1 MGIYLD
7 NAATSFPKPKEV
19 ATAVYD
25 FMVNNGTSSGR
36 GSYKKAMQS
45 DYIVYE
51 CRKLIG
57 KLFNFDNPKKVVLT
71 SNVTDSL
78 NIAMRGILK
87 ENDHVITSSLEH
99 NAVWRCLKTLE
110 RDINIKIDTVECSKD
125 GITNSQDI
133 KKYIK
138 KDTALIVFTQA
149 SNVLGT
155 IQPIREIGAIAR
167 EHNIPFLVDSAQSA
181 GAMKIDV
188 KEDNIDI
195 LAFTGHKSLLGPMGT
210 GGLIINTDIDIKPLK
225 AGGTGGDSAYEYQP
239 DYYPNHLE
247 TGTSNVSGIA
257 GLREAIKF
265 LNKDK
270 GMSIEKLPRYYTELE
285 RRLEI
290 IKRIHKGCNASDIS
304 DMAYELMLD
313 ESNIHRDLRII
324 SDGEMSVMGQRVKV
338 EYRKQN
344 DENGEEYILS
354 TAHPLFLVQ
363 NLEQIIALLNG
374 LKYSYEIYGYKE
386 YARETA
392 VSIWMQLSDYA
403 TNRILNELPKEELK
417 IDINWYKMIADEAE
431 ERKRKLEEE
440 EDYIIDSF
448 KTEEFISNLG
458 KNKEHSYLKNLKN
471 PRK

>member
-19 ATAVYD
+19 ADAVYD
-25 FMVNNGTSSGR
+25 FMINNGTSSGR

-45 DYIVYE
+45 DYIVYK

-57 KLFNFDNPKKVVLT
+57 NLFNFDDPKKVVFT

-78 NIAMRGILK
+78 NIAIRGILK

-110 RDINIKIDTVECSKD
+110 KDINIKIDTVECSKD
-125 GITNSQDI
+125 GITNPEDI
-133 KKYIK
+133 KKYIR

-155 IQPIREIGAIAR
+155 IQPVKEIGKIAR
-167 EHNIPFLVDSAQSA
+167 ENKIVFLVDAAQSA
-181 GAMKIDV
+181 GAMKIDI

-257 GLREAIKF
+257 GLRAAIKF
-265 LNKDK
+265 LNKEGIDNIHNK
-270 GMSIEKLPRYYTELE
+270 EKELTKYALQ
-285 RRLEI
+285 RLETV
-290 IKRIHKGCNASDIS
+290 KDI
-304 DMAYELMLD
+304 
-313 ESNIHRDLRII
+313 
-324 SDGEMSVMGQRVKV
+324 
-338 EYRKQN
+338 
-344 DENGEEYILS
+344 
-354 TAHPLFLVQ
+354 
-363 NLEQIIALLNG
+363 
-374 LKYSYEIYGYKE
+374 EIYGPKDCE
-386 YARETA
+386 K
-392 VSIWMQLSDYA
+392 ILSV
-403 TNRILNELPKEELK
+403 I
-417 IDINWYKMIADEAE
+417 
-431 ERKRKLEEE
+431 
-440 EDYIIDSF
+440 SF
-448 KTEEFISNLG
+448 NI
-458 KNKEHSYLKNLKN
+458 KNKRPEDISTILDQKYDIMLRAGLHCAPTAHSVINTKDRGSLRIGIGYFNTKDDIDKLVEALNNL
-471 PRK
+471 

>member
-57 KLFNFDNPKKVVLT
+57 KLFNFDNPKKVVFT

-125 GITNSQDI
+125 GITNPQDI

-265 LNKDK
+265 LNREGIDNIHNKEK
-270 GMSIEKLPRYYTELE
+270 ELTKYALEKLETV
-285 RRLEI
+285 
-290 IKRIHKGCNASDIS
+290 KDI
-304 DMAYELMLD
+304 
-313 ESNIHRDLRII
+313 
-324 SDGEMSVMGQRVKV
+324 
-338 EYRKQN
+338 
-344 DENGEEYILS
+344 
-354 TAHPLFLVQ
+354 
-363 NLEQIIALLNG
+363 
-374 LKYSYEIYGYKE
+374 EIYGPKDCEKMLSVISFNIKDKRPEDVGSILDQKYDIMLRAGLHCAPTAHSVIGTKE
-386 YARETA
+386 RGT
-392 VSIWMQLSDYA
+392 L
-403 TNRILNELPKEELK
+403 RIGLGYFNEKEDIDKLVEALN
-417 IDINWYKMIADEAE
+417 
-431 ERKRKLEEE
+431 
-440 EDYIIDSF
+440 
-448 KTEEFISNLG
+448 NL
-458 KNKEHSYLKNLKN
+458 
-471 PRK
+471 

>member
-19 ATAVYD
+19 ADAVYD
-25 FMVNNGTSSGR
+25 FMINNGTSSGR

-57 KLFNFDNPKKVVLT
+57 NLFNFDDPKKVVFT

-78 NIAMRGILK
+78 NIAIRGILK

-110 RDINIKIDTVECSKD
+110 KDINIKIDTVECSKD
-125 GITNSQDI
+125 GITNPEDI
-133 KKYIK
+133 KKYIR

-155 IQPIREIGAIAR
+155 IQPVKEIGKIAR
-167 EHNIPFLVDSAQSA
+167 ENNIVFLVDAAQSA
-181 GAMKIDV
+181 GAMKIDI

-225 AGGTGGDSAYEYQP
+225 AGGTGGDSAYDYQP

-257 GLREAIKF
+257 GLRAAIKF
-265 LNKDK
+265 LNKEGIDNIHNK
-270 GMSIEKLPRYYTELE
+270 EKKLTKYALQ
-285 RRLEI
+285 RLETV
-290 IKRIHKGCNASDIS
+290 KDI
-304 DMAYELMLD
+304 
-313 ESNIHRDLRII
+313 
-324 SDGEMSVMGQRVKV
+324 
-338 EYRKQN
+338 
-344 DENGEEYILS
+344 
-354 TAHPLFLVQ
+354 
-363 NLEQIIALLNG
+363 
-374 LKYSYEIYGYKE
+374 EIYGPKDCE
-386 YARETA
+386 K
-392 VSIWMQLSDYA
+392 ILSV
-403 TNRILNELPKEELK
+403 I
-417 IDINWYKMIADEAE
+417 
-431 ERKRKLEEE
+431 
-440 EDYIIDSF
+440 SF
-448 KTEEFISNLG
+448 NI
-458 KNKEHSYLKNLKN
+458 KNKRPEDISTILDQKYDIMLRSGLHCAPTAHSIINTKDRGSLRIGIGYFNTKDDIDKLVEALNNL
-471 PRK
+471 

>member
-19 ATAVYD
+19 ADAVYD
-25 FMVNNGTSSGR
+25 FMINNGTSSGR

-57 KLFNFDNPKKVVLT
+57 NLFNFDDPKKVVFT

-78 NIAMRGILK
+78 NIAIRGILK

-110 RDINIKIDTVECSKD
+110 KDINIKIDTVECSKD
-125 GITNSQDI
+125 GITNPEDI
-133 KKYIK
+133 KKYIR

-155 IQPIREIGAIAR
+155 IQPIKEIGKIAR
-167 EHNIPFLVDSAQSA
+167 ENKILFLVDAAQSA
-181 GAMKIDV
+181 GAMKIDI

-195 LAFTGHKSLLGPMGT
+195 LAFTGHKSLLAPMGT

-257 GLREAIKF
+257 GLRAAIKF
-265 LNKDK
+265 LNREGIDNIHNK
-270 GMSIEKLPRYYTELE
+270 EKELTKYALQ
-285 RRLEI
+285 RLETV
-290 IKRIHKGCNASDIS
+290 KDI
-304 DMAYELMLD
+304 
-313 ESNIHRDLRII
+313 
-324 SDGEMSVMGQRVKV
+324 
-338 EYRKQN
+338 
-344 DENGEEYILS
+344 
-354 TAHPLFLVQ
+354 
-363 NLEQIIALLNG
+363 
-374 LKYSYEIYGYKE
+374 EIYGPKDCE
-386 YARETA
+386 K
-392 VSIWMQLSDYA
+392 ILSV
-403 TNRILNELPKEELK
+403 I
-417 IDINWYKMIADEAE
+417 
-431 ERKRKLEEE
+431 
-440 EDYIIDSF
+440 SF
-448 KTEEFISNLG
+448 NI
-458 KNKEHSYLKNLKN
+458 KNKRPEDISTILDQKYDIMLRAGLHCAPTAHSVINTKDRGSLRIGIGYFNTKDDIDKLVEALNNL
-471 PRK
+471 

>member
-57 KLFNFDNPKKVVLT
+57 KLFNFDNPKKVVFT

-125 GITNSQDI
+125 GITNPQDI

-138 KDTALIVFTQA
+138 KDTALIVITQA

-265 LNKDK
+265 LNKEGIENIHNK
-270 GMSIEKLPRYYTELE
+270 EKELTKYALEKLETV
-285 RRLEI
+285 
-290 IKRIHKGCNASDIS
+290 KDI
-304 DMAYELMLD
+304 
-313 ESNIHRDLRII
+313 
-324 SDGEMSVMGQRVKV
+324 
-338 EYRKQN
+338 
-344 DENGEEYILS
+344 
-354 TAHPLFLVQ
+354 
-363 NLEQIIALLNG
+363 
-374 LKYSYEIYGYKE
+374 EIYGPKDCEKMLSVISFNIKDKRPEDVGSILDQKYNIMLRAGLHCAPTAHSVIGTKE
-386 YARETA
+386 RGT
-392 VSIWMQLSDYA
+392 L
-403 TNRILNELPKEELK
+403 RIGLGYFNEKEDIDKLVEALN
-417 IDINWYKMIADEAE
+417 
-431 ERKRKLEEE
+431 
-440 EDYIIDSF
+440 
-448 KTEEFISNLG
+448 NL
-458 KNKEHSYLKNLKN
+458 
-471 PRK
+471 

>member
-19 ATAVYD
+19 ADAVYD
-25 FMVNNGTSSGR
+25 FMINNGTSSGR

-57 KLFNFDNPKKVVLT
+57 NLFNFDDPKKVVFT

-78 NIAMRGILK
+78 NIAIRGILK

-110 RDINIKIDTVECSKD
+110 KDINIKIDTVECSKD
-125 GITNSQDI
+125 GITNPEDI
-133 KKYIK
+133 KKYIR

-155 IQPIREIGAIAR
+155 IQPIKEIGKIAR
-167 EHNIPFLVDSAQSA
+167 ENKIVFLVDAAQSA
-181 GAMKIDV
+181 GAMKIDI

-257 GLREAIKF
+257 GLRAAIKF
-265 LNKDK
+265 LNREGIDNIHNK
-270 GMSIEKLPRYYTELE
+270 EKELTKYALQ
-285 RRLEI
+285 RLETV
-290 IKRIHKGCNASDIS
+290 KDI
-304 DMAYELMLD
+304 
-313 ESNIHRDLRII
+313 
-324 SDGEMSVMGQRVKV
+324 
-338 EYRKQN
+338 
-344 DENGEEYILS
+344 
-354 TAHPLFLVQ
+354 
-363 NLEQIIALLNG
+363 
-374 LKYSYEIYGYKE
+374 EIYGPKDCE
-386 YARETA
+386 K
-392 VSIWMQLSDYA
+392 ILSV
-403 TNRILNELPKEELK
+403 I
-417 IDINWYKMIADEAE
+417 
-431 ERKRKLEEE
+431 
-440 EDYIIDSF
+440 SF
-448 KTEEFISNLG
+448 NI
-458 KNKEHSYLKNLKN
+458 KNKRPEDISTILDQKYDIMLRAGLHCAPTAHSVINTKDRGSLRIGIGYFNTKDDIDKLVEALNNL
-471 PRK
+471 

>member
-19 ATAVYD
+19 ADAVYD
-25 FMVNNGTSSGR
+25 FMINNGTSSGR

-57 KLFNFDNPKKVVLT
+57 NLFNFDDPKKVVFT

-78 NIAMRGILK
+78 NIAIRGILK

-110 RDINIKIDTVECSKD
+110 KDINIKIDTVECSKD
-125 GITNSQDI
+125 GITNPEDI
-133 KKYIK
+133 KKYIR

-155 IQPIREIGAIAR
+155 IQPVKEIGKIAR
-167 EHNIPFLVDSAQSA
+167 ENKIVFLVDAAQSA
-181 GAMKIDV
+181 GAMKIDI

-257 GLREAIKF
+257 GLRAAIKF
-265 LNKDK
+265 LNREGIDNIHNK
-270 GMSIEKLPRYYTELE
+270 EKELTKYALQ
-285 RRLEI
+285 RLETV
-290 IKRIHKGCNASDIS
+290 KDI
-304 DMAYELMLD
+304 
-313 ESNIHRDLRII
+313 
-324 SDGEMSVMGQRVKV
+324 
-338 EYRKQN
+338 
-344 DENGEEYILS
+344 
-354 TAHPLFLVQ
+354 
-363 NLEQIIALLNG
+363 
-374 LKYSYEIYGYKE
+374 EIYGPKDCE
-386 YARETA
+386 K
-392 VSIWMQLSDYA
+392 ILSV
-403 TNRILNELPKEELK
+403 I
-417 IDINWYKMIADEAE
+417 
-431 ERKRKLEEE
+431 
-440 EDYIIDSF
+440 SF
-448 KTEEFISNLG
+448 NI
-458 KNKEHSYLKNLKN
+458 KNKRPEDISTILDQKYDIMLRAGLHCAPTAHSVINTKDRGSLRIGIGYFNTKDDIDKLVEALNNL
-471 PRK
+471 

>member
-57 KLFNFDNPKKVVLT
+57 KLFNFDNPKKVIFT

-125 GITNSQDI
+125 GITNPQDI

-188 KEDNIDI
+188 QEDNIDI

-210 GGLIINTDIDIKPLK
+210 GGLIINTNIDIKPLK

-265 LNKDK
+265 LNKEGIENIHNK
-270 GMSIEKLPRYYTELE
+270 EKELTKYALEKLETV
-285 RRLEI
+285 
-290 IKRIHKGCNASDIS
+290 KDI
-304 DMAYELMLD
+304 
-313 ESNIHRDLRII
+313 
-324 SDGEMSVMGQRVKV
+324 
-338 EYRKQN
+338 
-344 DENGEEYILS
+344 
-354 TAHPLFLVQ
+354 
-363 NLEQIIALLNG
+363 
-374 LKYSYEIYGYKE
+374 EIYGPKDCEKMLSVISFNIKDKRPEDVGSILDQKYDIMLRAGLHCAPTAHSVIGTKE
-386 YARETA
+386 RGT
-392 VSIWMQLSDYA
+392 L
-403 TNRILNELPKEELK
+403 RIGLGYFNEKEDIDKLVEALN
-417 IDINWYKMIADEAE
+417 
-431 ERKRKLEEE
+431 
-440 EDYIIDSF
+440 
-448 KTEEFISNLG
+448 NL
-458 KNKEHSYLKNLKN
+458 
-471 PRK
+471 

>member
-57 KLFNFDNPKKVVLT
+57 KLFNFDNPKKVIFT

-125 GITNSQDI
+125 GITNQQDI

-210 GGLIINTDIDIKPLK
+210 GGLIINTNIDIKPLK

-265 LNKDK
+265 LNKEGIENIHNK
-270 GMSIEKLPRYYTELE
+270 EKELTKYALEKLETV
-285 RRLEI
+285 
-290 IKRIHKGCNASDIS
+290 KDI
-304 DMAYELMLD
+304 
-313 ESNIHRDLRII
+313 
-324 SDGEMSVMGQRVKV
+324 
-338 EYRKQN
+338 
-344 DENGEEYILS
+344 
-354 TAHPLFLVQ
+354 
-363 NLEQIIALLNG
+363 
-374 LKYSYEIYGYKE
+374 EIYGPKDCEKMLSVISFNIKDKRPEDVGSILDQKYDIMLRAGLHCAPTAHSVIGTKE
-386 YARETA
+386 RGT
-392 VSIWMQLSDYA
+392 L
-403 TNRILNELPKEELK
+403 RIGLGYFNEKEDIDKLVEALN
-417 IDINWYKMIADEAE
+417 
-431 ERKRKLEEE
+431 
-440 EDYIIDSF
+440 
-448 KTEEFISNLG
+448 NL
-458 KNKEHSYLKNLKN
+458 
-471 PRK
+471 

>member
-19 ATAVYD
+19 ADAVYD
-25 FMVNNGTSSGR
+25 FMINNGTSSGR

-57 KLFNFDNPKKVVLT
+57 NLFNFDDPKKVVFT

-78 NIAMRGILK
+78 NIAIRGILK

-110 RDINIKIDTVECSKD
+110 KDINIKIDTVECSKD
-125 GITNSQDI
+125 GITNPEDI
-133 KKYIK
+133 KKYIR
-138 KDTALIVFTQA
+138 KDTALIVFTQV

-155 IQPIREIGAIAR
+155 IQPIKEIGKIAR
-167 EHNIPFLVDSAQSA
+167 ENKIVFLVDAAQSA
-181 GAMKIDV
+181 GAMKIDI

-257 GLREAIKF
+257 GLRAAIKF
-265 LNKDK
+265 LNTEGIDNIHNK
-270 GMSIEKLPRYYTELE
+270 EKELTKYALQ
-285 RRLEI
+285 RLETV
-290 IKRIHKGCNASDIS
+290 KDI
-304 DMAYELMLD
+304 
-313 ESNIHRDLRII
+313 
-324 SDGEMSVMGQRVKV
+324 
-338 EYRKQN
+338 
-344 DENGEEYILS
+344 
-354 TAHPLFLVQ
+354 
-363 NLEQIIALLNG
+363 
-374 LKYSYEIYGYKE
+374 EIYGPKDCE
-386 YARETA
+386 K
-392 VSIWMQLSDYA
+392 ILSV
-403 TNRILNELPKEELK
+403 I
-417 IDINWYKMIADEAE
+417 
-431 ERKRKLEEE
+431 
-440 EDYIIDSF
+440 SF
-448 KTEEFISNLG
+448 NI
-458 KNKEHSYLKNLKN
+458 KNKRPEDISTILDQKYDIMLRAGLHCAPTAHSVINTKDRGSLRIGIGYFNTKDDIDKLVEALNNL
-471 PRK
+471 

>member
-19 ATAVYD
+19 ADAVYD
-25 FMVNNGTSSGR
+25 FMINNGTSSGR

-57 KLFNFDNPKKVVLT
+57 NLFNFDDPKKVVFT

-78 NIAMRGILK
+78 NIAIRGILK

-110 RDINIKIDTVECSKD
+110 KDINIKIDTVECSKD
-125 GITNSQDI
+125 GITNPEDI
-133 KKYIK
+133 KKYIR

-155 IQPIREIGAIAR
+155 IQPIKEIGKIAR
-167 EHNIPFLVDSAQSA
+167 ENKIVFLVDAAQSA
-181 GAMKIDV
+181 GAMKIDI

-195 LAFTGHKSLLGPMGT
+195 LAFTGHKSLLAPMGT

-257 GLREAIKF
+257 GLRAAIKF
-265 LNKDK
+265 LNKEGIDNIHNK
-270 GMSIEKLPRYYTELE
+270 EKKLTKYALQ
-285 RRLEI
+285 RLETV
-290 IKRIHKGCNASDIS
+290 KDI
-304 DMAYELMLD
+304 
-313 ESNIHRDLRII
+313 
-324 SDGEMSVMGQRVKV
+324 
-338 EYRKQN
+338 
-344 DENGEEYILS
+344 
-354 TAHPLFLVQ
+354 
-363 NLEQIIALLNG
+363 
-374 LKYSYEIYGYKE
+374 EIYGPKDCE
-386 YARETA
+386 K
-392 VSIWMQLSDYA
+392 ILSV
-403 TNRILNELPKEELK
+403 I
-417 IDINWYKMIADEAE
+417 
-431 ERKRKLEEE
+431 
-440 EDYIIDSF
+440 SF
-448 KTEEFISNLG
+448 NI
-458 KNKEHSYLKNLKN
+458 KNKRPEDISTILDQKYDIMLRAGLHCAPTAHSVINTKDRGSLRIGIGYFNTKDDIDKLVEALNNL
-471 PRK
+471 

>member
-87 ENDHVITSSLEH
+87 ENDHVITRSLEH

-125 GITNSQDI
+125 GITNPQDI

-265 LNKDK
+265 LNKEGIENIHNK
-270 GMSIEKLPRYYTELE
+270 EKELTKYALEKLETV
-285 RRLEI
+285 
-290 IKRIHKGCNASDIS
+290 KDI
-304 DMAYELMLD
+304 
-313 ESNIHRDLRII
+313 
-324 SDGEMSVMGQRVKV
+324 
-338 EYRKQN
+338 
-344 DENGEEYILS
+344 
-354 TAHPLFLVQ
+354 
-363 NLEQIIALLNG
+363 
-374 LKYSYEIYGYKE
+374 EIYGPKDCEKMLSVISFNIKYKRPE
-386 YARETA
+386 DVGSILDQKYDIMLRAGLHCAPTA
-392 VSIWMQLSDYA
+392 HSVIGTKDRGTL
-403 TNRILNELPKEELK
+403 RIGLGYFNKKEDIDKLVEALN
-417 IDINWYKMIADEAE
+417 
-431 ERKRKLEEE
+431 
-440 EDYIIDSF
+440 
-448 KTEEFISNLG
+448 NL
-458 KNKEHSYLKNLKN
+458 
-471 PRK
+471 

>member
-57 KLFNFDNPKKVVLT
+57 KLFNFDNPKKVVFT

-125 GITNSQDI
+125 GITNPQDI

-210 GGLIINTDIDIKPLK
+210 GGLIINTNIDIKQLK

-265 LNKDK
+265 LNKEGIENIHNK
-270 GMSIEKLPRYYTELE
+270 EKELTKYALEKLETV
-285 RRLEI
+285 
-290 IKRIHKGCNASDIS
+290 KDI
-304 DMAYELMLD
+304 
-313 ESNIHRDLRII
+313 
-324 SDGEMSVMGQRVKV
+324 
-338 EYRKQN
+338 
-344 DENGEEYILS
+344 
-354 TAHPLFLVQ
+354 
-363 NLEQIIALLNG
+363 
-374 LKYSYEIYGYKE
+374 EIYGPRDCEKMLSVISFNIKYKRPE
-386 YARETA
+386 DVGSILDQKYDIMLRAGLHCAPTA
-392 VSIWMQLSDYA
+392 HSVIGTKDRGTL
-403 TNRILNELPKEELK
+403 RIGLGYFNKKEDIDKLVEALN
-417 IDINWYKMIADEAE
+417 
-431 ERKRKLEEE
+431 
-440 EDYIIDSF
+440 
-448 KTEEFISNLG
+448 NL
-458 KNKEHSYLKNLKN
+458 
-471 PRK
+471 

>member
-57 KLFNFDNPKKVVLT
+57 KLFNFDNPKKVVFT

-125 GITNSQDI
+125 GITNPQDI

-210 GGLIINTDIDIKPLK
+210 GGLIINTNIDIKQLK

-265 LNKDK
+265 LNKEGIENIHNK
-270 GMSIEKLPRYYTELE
+270 EKELTKYALEKLETV
-285 RRLEI
+285 
-290 IKRIHKGCNASDIS
+290 KDI
-304 DMAYELMLD
+304 
-313 ESNIHRDLRII
+313 
-324 SDGEMSVMGQRVKV
+324 
-338 EYRKQN
+338 
-344 DENGEEYILS
+344 
-354 TAHPLFLVQ
+354 
-363 NLEQIIALLNG
+363 
-374 LKYSYEIYGYKE
+374 EIYGPRDCEKMLSVISFNIKDKRPEDVGSILDQKYDIMLRAGLHCAPTAHSVIGTKE
-386 YARETA
+386 RGT
-392 VSIWMQLSDYA
+392 L
-403 TNRILNELPKEELK
+403 RIGLGYFNEKEDIDKLVEALN
-417 IDINWYKMIADEAE
+417 
-431 ERKRKLEEE
+431 
-440 EDYIIDSF
+440 
-448 KTEEFISNLG
+448 NL
-458 KNKEHSYLKNLKN
+458 
-471 PRK
+471 

>member
-57 KLFNFDNPKKVVLT
+57 KLFNFDNPKKVIFT

-125 GITNSQDI
+125 GITNPQDI

-155 IQPIREIGAIAR
+155 IQPIREIGDIAR

-210 GGLIINTDIDIKPLK
+210 GGLIINTNIDIKPLK

-265 LNKDK
+265 LNKEGIENIHNK
-270 GMSIEKLPRYYTELE
+270 EKELTKYALEKLETV
-285 RRLEI
+285 
-290 IKRIHKGCNASDIS
+290 KDI
-304 DMAYELMLD
+304 
-313 ESNIHRDLRII
+313 
-324 SDGEMSVMGQRVKV
+324 
-338 EYRKQN
+338 
-344 DENGEEYILS
+344 
-354 TAHPLFLVQ
+354 
-363 NLEQIIALLNG
+363 
-374 LKYSYEIYGYKE
+374 EIYGPKDCEKMLSVISFNIKDKRPEDVGSILDQKYDIMLRAGLHCAPTAHSVIGTKE
-386 YARETA
+386 RGT
-392 VSIWMQLSDYA
+392 L
-403 TNRILNELPKEELK
+403 RIGLGYFNEKEDIDKLVEALN
-417 IDINWYKMIADEAE
+417 
-431 ERKRKLEEE
+431 
-440 EDYIIDSF
+440 
-448 KTEEFISNLG
+448 NL
-458 KNKEHSYLKNLKN
+458 
-471 PRK
+471 

>member
-57 KLFNFDNPKKVVLT
+57 KLFNFDNPKKVVFT

-125 GITNSQDI
+125 GITNPQDI

-265 LNKDK
+265 LNKEGIENIHNK
-270 GMSIEKLPRYYTELE
+270 EKELTKYALEKLETV
-285 RRLEI
+285 
-290 IKRIHKGCNASDIS
+290 KDI
-304 DMAYELMLD
+304 
-313 ESNIHRDLRII
+313 
-324 SDGEMSVMGQRVKV
+324 
-338 EYRKQN
+338 
-344 DENGEEYILS
+344 
-354 TAHPLFLVQ
+354 
-363 NLEQIIALLNG
+363 
-374 LKYSYEIYGYKE
+374 EIYGPKDCE
-386 YARETA
+386 K
-392 VSIWMQLSDYA
+392 MLSVISFNIKD
-403 TNRILNELPKEELK
+403 
-417 IDINWYKMIADEAE
+417 
-431 ERKRKLEEE
+431 KRP
-440 EDYIIDSF
+440 EDVGSIIDQKYDIMLRAGLHCAPTAHSVIGTKERGTLRIGLGYF
-448 KTEEFISNLG
+448 NEKEDIDKLVEALNNL
-458 KNKEHSYLKNLKN
+458 
-471 PRK
+471 

>member
-19 ATAVYD
+19 ADAVYD
-25 FMVNNGTSSGR
+25 FMINNGTSSGR

-57 KLFNFDNPKKVVLT
+57 NLFNFDDPKKVVFT

-78 NIAMRGILK
+78 NIAIRGILK

-110 RDINIKIDTVECSKD
+110 KDINIKIDTVECSKD
-125 GITNSQDI
+125 GITNPEDI
-133 KKYIK
+133 KKYIR

-155 IQPIREIGAIAR
+155 IQPIKEIGKIAR
-167 EHNIPFLVDSAQSA
+167 ENNIVFLVDAAQSA
-181 GAMKIDV
+181 GAMKIDI

-257 GLREAIKF
+257 GLRAAIKF
-265 LNKDK
+265 LNREGIDNIHNK
-270 GMSIEKLPRYYTELE
+270 EKELTKYALQ
-285 RRLEI
+285 RLETV
-290 IKRIHKGCNASDIS
+290 KDI
-304 DMAYELMLD
+304 
-313 ESNIHRDLRII
+313 
-324 SDGEMSVMGQRVKV
+324 
-338 EYRKQN
+338 
-344 DENGEEYILS
+344 
-354 TAHPLFLVQ
+354 
-363 NLEQIIALLNG
+363 
-374 LKYSYEIYGYKE
+374 EIYGPKDCE
-386 YARETA
+386 K
-392 VSIWMQLSDYA
+392 ILSV
-403 TNRILNELPKEELK
+403 I
-417 IDINWYKMIADEAE
+417 
-431 ERKRKLEEE
+431 
-440 EDYIIDSF
+440 SF
-448 KTEEFISNLG
+448 NI
-458 KNKEHSYLKNLKN
+458 KNKRPEDISTILDQKYDIMLRAGLHCAPTAHSVINTKDRGSLRIGIGYFNTKDDIDKLVEALNNL
-471 PRK
+471 

>member
-57 KLFNFDNPKKVVLT
+57 KLFNFDNPKKVVFT

-78 NIAMRGILK
+78 NIAIRGILK

-125 GITNSQDI
+125 GITNPQDI

-210 GGLIINTDIDIKPLK
+210 GGLIINTDIDIKPIK

-265 LNKDK
+265 LNKEGIENIHNK
-270 GMSIEKLPRYYTELE
+270 EKELTKYALEKLETV
-285 RRLEI
+285 
-290 IKRIHKGCNASDIS
+290 KDI
-304 DMAYELMLD
+304 
-313 ESNIHRDLRII
+313 
-324 SDGEMSVMGQRVKV
+324 
-338 EYRKQN
+338 
-344 DENGEEYILS
+344 
-354 TAHPLFLVQ
+354 
-363 NLEQIIALLNG
+363 
-374 LKYSYEIYGYKE
+374 EIYGPKDCEKMLSVISFNIKDKTPEDVGSILDQKYDIMLRAGLHCAPTAHSVIGTKE
-386 YARETA
+386 RGT
-392 VSIWMQLSDYA
+392 L
-403 TNRILNELPKEELK
+403 RIGLGYFNEKEDIDKLVEALN
-417 IDINWYKMIADEAE
+417 
-431 ERKRKLEEE
+431 
-440 EDYIIDSF
+440 
-448 KTEEFISNLG
+448 NL
-458 KNKEHSYLKNLKN
+458 
-471 PRK
+471 

>member
-25 FMVNNGTSSGR
+25 FMVNNRTSSGR

-125 GITNSQDI
+125 GITNQQDI

-265 LNKDK
+265 LNKEGIENIHNK
-270 GMSIEKLPRYYTELE
+270 EKELTKYALEKLETV
-285 RRLEI
+285 
-290 IKRIHKGCNASDIS
+290 KDI
-304 DMAYELMLD
+304 
-313 ESNIHRDLRII
+313 
-324 SDGEMSVMGQRVKV
+324 
-338 EYRKQN
+338 
-344 DENGEEYILS
+344 
-354 TAHPLFLVQ
+354 
-363 NLEQIIALLNG
+363 
-374 LKYSYEIYGYKE
+374 EIYGPKDCEKMLSVISFNIKYKRPE
-386 YARETA
+386 DVGSILDQKYDIMLRAGLHCAPTA
-392 VSIWMQLSDYA
+392 HSVIGTKDRGTL
-403 TNRILNELPKEELK
+403 RIGLGYFNKKEDIDKLVEALN
-417 IDINWYKMIADEAE
+417 
-431 ERKRKLEEE
+431 
-440 EDYIIDSF
+440 
-448 KTEEFISNLG
+448 NL
-458 KNKEHSYLKNLKN
+458 
-471 PRK
+471 

>member
-19 ATAVYD
+19 ADAVYD
-25 FMVNNGTSSGR
+25 FMINNGTSSGR

-57 KLFNFDNPKKVVLT
+57 NLFNFDDPKKVVFT

-78 NIAMRGILK
+78 NIAIRGILK

-110 RDINIKIDTVECSKD
+110 KDINIKIDTVECSKD
-125 GITNSQDI
+125 GITNPEDI
-133 KKYIK
+133 KKYIR

-155 IQPIREIGAIAR
+155 IQPIKEIGKIAR
-167 EHNIPFLVDSAQSA
+167 ENKIVFLVDAAQSA
-181 GAMKIDV
+181 GAMKIDI

-195 LAFTGHKSLLGPMGT
+195 LAFTGHKSLLAPMGT

-257 GLREAIKF
+257 GLRAAIKF
-265 LNKDK
+265 LNREGIDNIHNKEK
-270 GMSIEKLPRYYTELE
+270 ELTKYALEKLETV
-285 RRLEI
+285 
-290 IKRIHKGCNASDIS
+290 KDI
-304 DMAYELMLD
+304 
-313 ESNIHRDLRII
+313 
-324 SDGEMSVMGQRVKV
+324 
-338 EYRKQN
+338 
-344 DENGEEYILS
+344 
-354 TAHPLFLVQ
+354 
-363 NLEQIIALLNG
+363 
-374 LKYSYEIYGYKE
+374 EIYGPKDCE
-386 YARETA
+386 K
-392 VSIWMQLSDYA
+392 ILSV
-403 TNRILNELPKEELK
+403 I
-417 IDINWYKMIADEAE
+417 
-431 ERKRKLEEE
+431 
-440 EDYIIDSF
+440 SF
-448 KTEEFISNLG
+448 NI
-458 KNKEHSYLKNLKN
+458 KNKRPEDISTILDQKYDIMLRAGLHCAPTAHSVINTKDRGSLRIGIGYFNTKDDIDKLVEALNNL
-471 PRK
+471 

>member
-19 ATAVYD
+19 ADAVYD
-25 FMVNNGTSSGR
+25 FMINNGTSSGR

-57 KLFNFDNPKKVVLT
+57 NLFNFDDPKKVVFT

-78 NIAMRGILK
+78 NIAIRGILK

-110 RDINIKIDTVECSKD
+110 KDINIKIDTVECSKD
-125 GITNSQDI
+125 GITNPEDI
-133 KKYIK
+133 KKYIR

-265 LNKDK
+265 LNKEGIENIHNK
-270 GMSIEKLPRYYTELE
+270 EKELTKYALEKLETV
-285 RRLEI
+285 
-290 IKRIHKGCNASDIS
+290 KDI
-304 DMAYELMLD
+304 
-313 ESNIHRDLRII
+313 
-324 SDGEMSVMGQRVKV
+324 
-338 EYRKQN
+338 
-344 DENGEEYILS
+344 
-354 TAHPLFLVQ
+354 
-363 NLEQIIALLNG
+363 
-374 LKYSYEIYGYKE
+374 EIYGPRDCEKMLSVISFNIKDKTPEDVGSILDQKYDIMLRAGLHCAPTAHSVIGTKE
-386 YARETA
+386 RGT
-392 VSIWMQLSDYA
+392 L
-403 TNRILNELPKEELK
+403 RIGLGYFNEKEDIDKLVEALN
-417 IDINWYKMIADEAE
+417 
-431 ERKRKLEEE
+431 
-440 EDYIIDSF
+440 
-448 KTEEFISNLG
+448 NL
-458 KNKEHSYLKNLKN
+458 
-471 PRK
+471 

>member
-19 ATAVYD
+19 ADAVYD
-25 FMVNNGTSSGR
+25 FMINNGTSSGR

-57 KLFNFDNPKKVVLT
+57 NLFNFDDPKKVVFT

-78 NIAMRGILK
+78 NIAIRGILK

-110 RDINIKIDTVECSKD
+110 KDINIKIDTVECSKD
-125 GITNSQDI
+125 GITNPEDI
-133 KKYIK
+133 KKYIR

-155 IQPIREIGAIAR
+155 IQPIKEIGKIAR
-167 EHNIPFLVDSAQSA
+167 ENKILFLVDAAQSA
-181 GAMKIDV
+181 GAMKIDI

-257 GLREAIKF
+257 GLRAAIKF
-265 LNKDK
+265 LNREGIDNIHNK
-270 GMSIEKLPRYYTELE
+270 EKELTKYALQ
-285 RRLEI
+285 RLETV
-290 IKRIHKGCNASDIS
+290 KDI
-304 DMAYELMLD
+304 
-313 ESNIHRDLRII
+313 
-324 SDGEMSVMGQRVKV
+324 
-338 EYRKQN
+338 
-344 DENGEEYILS
+344 
-354 TAHPLFLVQ
+354 
-363 NLEQIIALLNG
+363 
-374 LKYSYEIYGYKE
+374 EIYGPKDCE
-386 YARETA
+386 K
-392 VSIWMQLSDYA
+392 ILSV
-403 TNRILNELPKEELK
+403 I
-417 IDINWYKMIADEAE
+417 
-431 ERKRKLEEE
+431 
-440 EDYIIDSF
+440 SF
-448 KTEEFISNLG
+448 NI
-458 KNKEHSYLKNLKN
+458 KNKRPEDISTILDQKYDIMLRAGLHCAPTAHSVINTKDRGSLRIGIGYFNTKDDIDKLVEALNNL
-471 PRK
+471 

>member
-57 KLFNFDNPKKVVLT
+57 KLFNFDNPKKVIFT

-125 GITNSQDI
+125 GITNPQDI

-210 GGLIINTDIDIKPLK
+210 GGLIINTNIDIKPLK

-265 LNKDK
+265 LNKEGIENIHNK
-270 GMSIEKLPRYYTELE
+270 EKELTKYALEKLETV
-285 RRLEI
+285 
-290 IKRIHKGCNASDIS
+290 KDI
-304 DMAYELMLD
+304 
-313 ESNIHRDLRII
+313 
-324 SDGEMSVMGQRVKV
+324 
-338 EYRKQN
+338 
-344 DENGEEYILS
+344 
-354 TAHPLFLVQ
+354 
-363 NLEQIIALLNG
+363 
-374 LKYSYEIYGYKE
+374 EIYGPKDCEKMLSVISFNIKDKRPEDVGSILDQKYDIMLRAGLHCAPTAHSVIGTKE
-386 YARETA
+386 RGT
-392 VSIWMQLSDYA
+392 L
-403 TNRILNELPKEELK
+403 RIGLGYFNKKEDIDKLVEALN
-417 IDINWYKMIADEAE
+417 
-431 ERKRKLEEE
+431 
-440 EDYIIDSF
+440 
-448 KTEEFISNLG
+448 NL
-458 KNKEHSYLKNLKN
+458 
-471 PRK
+471 

>member
-57 KLFNFDNPKKVVLT
+57 KLFNFDNPKKVVFT

-87 ENDHVITSSLEH
+87 ENDHVITSGLEH

-125 GITNSQDI
+125 GITNPQDI

-225 AGGTGGDSAYEYQP
+225 AGGTGGDSAYKYQP

-265 LNKDK
+265 LNKEGIENIHNK
-270 GMSIEKLPRYYTELE
+270 EKELTKYALEKLETV
-285 RRLEI
+285 
-290 IKRIHKGCNASDIS
+290 KDI
-304 DMAYELMLD
+304 
-313 ESNIHRDLRII
+313 
-324 SDGEMSVMGQRVKV
+324 
-338 EYRKQN
+338 
-344 DENGEEYILS
+344 
-354 TAHPLFLVQ
+354 
-363 NLEQIIALLNG
+363 
-374 LKYSYEIYGYKE
+374 EIYGPKDCEKMLSVISFNIKDKRPEDVGSILDQKYDIMLRAGLHCAPTAHSVIGTKE
-386 YARETA
+386 RGT
-392 VSIWMQLSDYA
+392 L
-403 TNRILNELPKEELK
+403 RIGLGYFNEKEDIDKLVEALN
-417 IDINWYKMIADEAE
+417 
-431 ERKRKLEEE
+431 
-440 EDYIIDSF
+440 
-448 KTEEFISNLG
+448 NL
-458 KNKEHSYLKNLKN
+458 
-471 PRK
+471 

>member
-1 MGIYLD
+1 MIYLD

-57 KLFNFDNPKKVVLT
+57 KLFNFDNPKKVIFT

-125 GITNSQDI
+125 GITNPQDI

-210 GGLIINTDIDIKPLK
+210 GGLIINTNIDIKPLK

-265 LNKDK
+265 LNKEGIENIHNK
-270 GMSIEKLPRYYTELE
+270 EKELTKYALEKLETV
-285 RRLEI
+285 
-290 IKRIHKGCNASDIS
+290 KDI
-304 DMAYELMLD
+304 
-313 ESNIHRDLRII
+313 
-324 SDGEMSVMGQRVKV
+324 
-338 EYRKQN
+338 
-344 DENGEEYILS
+344 
-354 TAHPLFLVQ
+354 
-363 NLEQIIALLNG
+363 
-374 LKYSYEIYGYKE
+374 EIYGPKDCEKMLSVISFNIKDKRPEDVGSILDQKYDIMLRAGLHCAPTAHSVIGTKE
-386 YARETA
+386 RGT
-392 VSIWMQLSDYA
+392 L
-403 TNRILNELPKEELK
+403 RIGLGYFNEKEDIDKLVEALN
-417 IDINWYKMIADEAE
+417 
-431 ERKRKLEEE
+431 
-440 EDYIIDSF
+440 
-448 KTEEFISNLG
+448 NL
-458 KNKEHSYLKNLKN
+458 
-471 PRK
+471 

>member
-125 GITNSQDI
+125 GITNPQDI

-265 LNKDK
+265 LNKEGIENIHNK
-270 GMSIEKLPRYYTELE
+270 EKELTKYALEKLETV
-285 RRLEI
+285 
-290 IKRIHKGCNASDIS
+290 KDI
-304 DMAYELMLD
+304 
-313 ESNIHRDLRII
+313 
-324 SDGEMSVMGQRVKV
+324 
-338 EYRKQN
+338 
-344 DENGEEYILS
+344 
-354 TAHPLFLVQ
+354 
-363 NLEQIIALLNG
+363 
-374 LKYSYEIYGYKE
+374 EIYGPKDCEKMLSVISFNIKDKRPEDVGSILDQKYDIMLRAGLHCAPTAHSVIGIKE
-386 YARETA
+386 RGT
-392 VSIWMQLSDYA
+392 L
-403 TNRILNELPKEELK
+403 RIGLGYFNEKEDIDKLVEALN
-417 IDINWYKMIADEAE
+417 
-431 ERKRKLEEE
+431 
-440 EDYIIDSF
+440 
-448 KTEEFISNLG
+448 NL
-458 KNKEHSYLKNLKN
+458 
-471 PRK
+471 

>member
-19 ATAVYD
+19 ADAVYD
-25 FMVNNGTSSGR
+25 FMINNGTSSGR

-57 KLFNFDNPKKVVLT
+57 NLFNFDDPKKVVFT

-78 NIAMRGILK
+78 NIAIRGILK

-110 RDINIKIDTVECSKD
+110 KDINIKIDTVECSKD
-125 GITNSQDI
+125 GITNPEDI
-133 KKYIK
+133 KKYIR

-155 IQPIREIGAIAR
+155 IQPIKEIGKIAR
-167 EHNIPFLVDSAQSA
+167 ENKIVFLVDAAQSA
-181 GAMKIDV
+181 GAMKIDI

-225 AGGTGGDSAYEYQP
+225 AGGTGGDSAYDYQP

-257 GLREAIKF
+257 GLRAAIKF
-265 LNKDK
+265 LNREGIDNIHNK
-270 GMSIEKLPRYYTELE
+270 EKELTKYALQ
-285 RRLEI
+285 RLETV
-290 IKRIHKGCNASDIS
+290 KDI
-304 DMAYELMLD
+304 
-313 ESNIHRDLRII
+313 
-324 SDGEMSVMGQRVKV
+324 
-338 EYRKQN
+338 
-344 DENGEEYILS
+344 
-354 TAHPLFLVQ
+354 
-363 NLEQIIALLNG
+363 
-374 LKYSYEIYGYKE
+374 EIYGPKDCE
-386 YARETA
+386 K
-392 VSIWMQLSDYA
+392 ILSV
-403 TNRILNELPKEELK
+403 I
-417 IDINWYKMIADEAE
+417 
-431 ERKRKLEEE
+431 
-440 EDYIIDSF
+440 SF
-448 KTEEFISNLG
+448 NI
-458 KNKEHSYLKNLKN
+458 KNKRPEDISTILDQKYDIMLRAGLHCAPTAHRVINTKDRGSLRIGIGYFNTKDDIDKLVEALNNL
-471 PRK
+471 

>member
-57 KLFNFDNPKKVVLT
+57 KLFNFDNPKKVVFT

-125 GITNSQDI
+125 GITNQQDI

-265 LNKDK
+265 LNKEGIENIHNK
-270 GMSIEKLPRYYTELE
+270 EKELTKYALEKLETV
-285 RRLEI
+285 
-290 IKRIHKGCNASDIS
+290 KDI
-304 DMAYELMLD
+304 
-313 ESNIHRDLRII
+313 
-324 SDGEMSVMGQRVKV
+324 
-338 EYRKQN
+338 
-344 DENGEEYILS
+344 
-354 TAHPLFLVQ
+354 
-363 NLEQIIALLNG
+363 
-374 LKYSYEIYGYKE
+374 EIYGPKDCEKMLSVISFNIKYKRPE
-386 YARETA
+386 DVGSILDQKYDIMLRAGLHCAPTA
-392 VSIWMQLSDYA
+392 HSVIGTKERGTL
-403 TNRILNELPKEELK
+403 RIGLGYFNEKEDIDKLVEALN
-417 IDINWYKMIADEAE
+417 
-431 ERKRKLEEE
+431 
-440 EDYIIDSF
+440 
-448 KTEEFISNLG
+448 NL
-458 KNKEHSYLKNLKN
+458 
-471 PRK
+471 

>member
-57 KLFNFDNPKKVVLT
+57 KLFNFDNPKKVVFT

-125 GITNSQDI
+125 GITNPQDI

-265 LNKDK
+265 LNKEGIENIHNK
-270 GMSIEKLPRYYTELE
+270 EKELTKYALEKLETV
-285 RRLEI
+285 
-290 IKRIHKGCNASDIS
+290 KDI
-304 DMAYELMLD
+304 
-313 ESNIHRDLRII
+313 
-324 SDGEMSVMGQRVKV
+324 
-338 EYRKQN
+338 
-344 DENGEEYILS
+344 
-354 TAHPLFLVQ
+354 
-363 NLEQIIALLNG
+363 
-374 LKYSYEIYGYKE
+374 EIYGPKDCEKMLSVISFNIKDKRPEDVGSILGQKYDIMLRAGLHCAPTAHSVIGTKE
-386 YARETA
+386 RGT
-392 VSIWMQLSDYA
+392 L
-403 TNRILNELPKEELK
+403 RIGLGYFNEKEDIDKLVEALN
-417 IDINWYKMIADEAE
+417 
-431 ERKRKLEEE
+431 
-440 EDYIIDSF
+440 
-448 KTEEFISNLG
+448 NL
-458 KNKEHSYLKNLKN
+458 
-471 PRK
+471 

>member
-57 KLFNFDNPKKVVLT
+57 KLFNFDNPKKVVFT

-125 GITNSQDI
+125 GITNPQDI

-188 KEDNIDI
+188 KEENIDI

-265 LNKDK
+265 LNKEGIENIHNK
-270 GMSIEKLPRYYTELE
+270 EKELTKYALEKLETV
-285 RRLEI
+285 
-290 IKRIHKGCNASDIS
+290 KDI
-304 DMAYELMLD
+304 
-313 ESNIHRDLRII
+313 
-324 SDGEMSVMGQRVKV
+324 
-338 EYRKQN
+338 
-344 DENGEEYILS
+344 
-354 TAHPLFLVQ
+354 
-363 NLEQIIALLNG
+363 
-374 LKYSYEIYGYKE
+374 EIYGPKDCEKMLSVISFNIKDKRPEDVGSILDQKYNIMLRAGLHCAPTAHSVIGTKE
-386 YARETA
+386 RGT
-392 VSIWMQLSDYA
+392 L
-403 TNRILNELPKEELK
+403 RIGLGYFNEKEDIDKLVEALN
-417 IDINWYKMIADEAE
+417 
-431 ERKRKLEEE
+431 
-440 EDYIIDSF
+440 
-448 KTEEFISNLG
+448 NL
-458 KNKEHSYLKNLKN
+458 
-471 PRK
+471 

>member
-57 KLFNFDNPKKVVLT
+57 KLFNFDNPKKVIFT

-125 GITNSQDI
+125 GITNQQDI

-265 LNKDK
+265 LNKEGIENIHNK
-270 GMSIEKLPRYYTELE
+270 EKELTKYALEKLETV
-285 RRLEI
+285 
-290 IKRIHKGCNASDIS
+290 KDI
-304 DMAYELMLD
+304 
-313 ESNIHRDLRII
+313 
-324 SDGEMSVMGQRVKV
+324 
-338 EYRKQN
+338 
-344 DENGEEYILS
+344 
-354 TAHPLFLVQ
+354 
-363 NLEQIIALLNG
+363 
-374 LKYSYEIYGYKE
+374 EIYGPKDCEKMLSVISFNIKYKRPE
-386 YARETA
+386 DVGSILDQKYDIMLRAGLHCAPTA
-392 VSIWMQLSDYA
+392 HSVIGTKERGTL
-403 TNRILNELPKEELK
+403 RIGLGYFNEKEDIDKLVEALN
-417 IDINWYKMIADEAE
+417 
-431 ERKRKLEEE
+431 
-440 EDYIIDSF
+440 
-448 KTEEFISNLG
+448 NL
-458 KNKEHSYLKNLKN
+458 
-471 PRK
+471 